1 MSSVYKKVCPDCG
14 TRLRVRNS
22 IGMNELLREVYFECM
37 NIACG
42 ATFSGH
48 LEITHRL
55 SPPAIA
61 NPRISIPIAN
71 SALRRRAKMSGIDN
85 RQIDIDELF
94 DDEAGC

>member
-22 IGMNELLREVYFECM
+22 IGMNELLREVYMECM
-37 NIACG
+37 NISCG

-61 NPRISIPIAN
+61 NPRISLPVAD
-71 SALRRRAKMSGIDN
+71 SAIRRRAKMSVSDD
-85 RQIDIDELF
+85 RQMDIEELL
-94 DDEAGC
+94 DDEVGS